1 MFQFLYRIVMELEQF
16 DEVGRCARL
25 KPVAAELFLRKRIEQ
40 TERIVHAHGIFR
52 EVITVIIGFQLC
64 TSLFISQA
72 RSCSQRMNVFLK
84 IRMDFLLADAA
95 DFHVAVV
102 HGDVHQVVQI
112 AEHTDLAEL
121 GHSREQGKADA
132 PVHGFQSSVEGF
144 QGTAVFVLQS
154 FIADGL
160 KHGLVVFVDENHH
173 TAACLLAGTADD
185 TLKTKGKTCLTFP
198 CAVSTFPNT

>member
-1 MFQFLYRIVMELEQF
+1 MELEQF
-16 DEVGRCARL
+16 DEVGRCACL

-52 EVITVIIGFQLC
+52 EVITVIIGFQLR

-102 HGDVHQVVQI
+102 HGDVHQVIQI
-112 AEHTDLAEL
+112 AEHADLAEL
-121 GHSREQGKADA
+121 GYSREQGKADTA
-132 PVHGFQSSVEGF
+132 VHGF
-144 QGTAVFVLQS
+144 
-154 FIADGL
+154 
-160 KHGLVVFVDENHH
+160 
-173 TAACLLAGTADD
+173 
-185 TLKTKGKTCLTFP
+185 
-198 CAVSTFPNT
+198 